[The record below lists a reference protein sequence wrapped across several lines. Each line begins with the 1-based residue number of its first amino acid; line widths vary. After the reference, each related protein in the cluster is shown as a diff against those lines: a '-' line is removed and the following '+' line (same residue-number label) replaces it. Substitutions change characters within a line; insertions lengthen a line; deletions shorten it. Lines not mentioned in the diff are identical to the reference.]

1 MAALASR
8 SASKLE
14 LALELLRRRGRLAA
28 AVFAL
33 CATLTTSFALSLPDV
48 YRATAIVLVERP
60 DARQAGA
67 PGAAELETRLQS
79 LSQRILSRAQVEKMI
94 ETLKLY
100 QDMPKASL
108 ETKVERMRRE
118 TRIEAKA
125 ADQGGMRATTAFNLT
140 YWGSHPSV
148 VGLVTNWLARTLIEE
163 DAQASHSK
171 TSGVIVALKAQLDD
185 TKGALDEQ
193 ESRVATFKRS
203 FSGELPQQVEVN
215 LAALGRLNAQLQLT
229 LEAQNRVLERR
240 EALQR
245 QLAESPETEPRS
257 GLETG
262 AQQLAR
268 LRQKLAEL
276 RQSYSDKYPDVV
288 RLNQEIDALERAP
301 QAPADDKPNLLEARL
316 GQLDAQLRELKA
328 EEQRVRGQLAQ
339 YQQRVET
346 APTREQELLELSRD
360 HSTTRALYESLLKRY
375 EEAQW
380 TADSTQSAPQE
391 VFRMLDPPL
400 IPERPAG
407 PNRLLL
413 ILGGLLLAVAVAA
426 GAAALREQMDTSFH
440 SAEEVLG
447 FTRVPVLVSIPRI
460 QTQAD
465 QRRRW
470 RRWLAVV
477 PLVLCMA
484 GVLEVSRVLAR
495 AGAPLAW
502 LLVRGRG

>member
-1 MAALASR
+1 MALASR

-14 LALELLRRRGRLAA
+14 LGLELLRRRGRLAA

-48 YRATAIVLVERP
+48 YQATAIVLVERP
-60 DARQAGA
+60 DARQGGA
-67 PGAAELETRLQS
+67 PGPAELETRLQS
-79 LSQRILSRAQVEKMI
+79 LSQRILSRARVQKVI

-118 TRIEAKA
+118 TRIESKA
-125 ADQGGMRATTAFNLT
+125 ADQGGMRATTAFNLS

-171 TSGVIVALKAQLDD
+171 TSGVIVALKAQLED
-185 TKGALDEQ
+185 TKAALDEQ

-229 LEAQNRVLERR
+229 LDAQNRVLERR

-245 QLAESPETEPRS
+245 QLAGPPETEPRP

-262 AQQLAR
+262 AQKLAR

-288 RLNQEIDALERAP
+288 RLKQEIDALEQAP

-316 GQLDAQLRELKA
+316 GQLAAELRDLKA

-346 APTREQELLELSRD
+346 APTREQELLGLSRD

-375 EEAQW
+375 EEAQL
-380 TADSTQSAPQE
+380 TADQSAPQE
-391 VFRMLDPPL
+391 VFRMLDTAL

-413 ILGGLLLAVAVAA
+413 VLGGLLLAVAVAA
-426 GAAALREQMDTSFH
+426 GAAALREQMDSSFH

-460 QTQAD
+460 QTEAD

-470 RRWLAVV
+470 RSWLAVV

-484 GVLEVSRVLAR
+484 GVLEASRVLAR
-495 AGAPLAW
+495 VGAPLAW